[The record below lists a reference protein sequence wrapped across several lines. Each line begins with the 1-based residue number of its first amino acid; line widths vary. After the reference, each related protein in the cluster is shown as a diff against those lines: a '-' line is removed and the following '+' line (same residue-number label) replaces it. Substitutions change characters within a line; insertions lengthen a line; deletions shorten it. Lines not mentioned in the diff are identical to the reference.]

1 VTPAF
6 SASENAMVGLS
17 GFRMAHNH
25 LPPVPRQQF
34 VKPVRWMGGDACEDI
49 SGPGLRIN
57 AIHLSPNLCAQ
68 AELD

>member
-1 VTPAF
+1 
-6 SASENAMVGLS
+6 
-17 GFRMAHNH
+17 MAHNH

-49 SGPGLRIN
+49 SGPGMRIN